1 MSTEWDSIKE
11 KRISMG
17 TFKFLVTDRGQEY
30 SHDECERR
38 LKTAVRGTQRWFSR
52 SLRTLTDWNDK
63 YMRDDEIRRLR
74 SILEDM
80 TTYAEII
87 QQALDKIEGVNRQSE
102 RAMKLRNVAGRTP
115 EEAAAFIAKADQLD
129 RKGK

>member
-1 MSTEWDSIKE
+1 MEYDHIKE

-17 TFKFLVTDRGQEY
+17 TFKFLVTERGQEY

-38 LKTAVRGTQRWFSR
+38 LRTAVRGTQRWFSR

-63 YMRDDEIRRLR
+63 DMRDYEIQRLR
-74 SILEDM
+74 RVLEDM
-80 TTYAEII
+80 TMYAEAV

-102 RAMKLRNVAGRTP
+102 RADKLRNIAGRTP
-115 EEAAAFIAKADQLD
+115 EEAAAFLAKAEELD
-129 RKGK
+129 RKGQ